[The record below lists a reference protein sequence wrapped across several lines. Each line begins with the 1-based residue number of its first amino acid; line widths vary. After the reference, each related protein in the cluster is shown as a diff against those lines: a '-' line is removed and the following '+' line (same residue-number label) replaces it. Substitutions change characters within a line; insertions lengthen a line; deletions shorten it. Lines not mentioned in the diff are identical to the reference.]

1 MADNKSIKFPTHH
14 YVGFQARPSVDE
26 LPLGFMTPDGTDK
39 AAIKRKA
46 TVDNWARGY
55 GYGAQNQAEDK
66 LPAQTYENKPMIG
79 FKLGRNVRHGYG
91 WGQGNVK
98 WRIEDPRGFELEI
111 TSPNLA
117 QIMAF
122 STIEK
127 GEILE
132 ECIWA
137 RLGAENILV
146 PVDSDVYKNTVR
158 NTERM
163 SKTAS
168 MRDIKIGDHAVLQ
181 NGDEGVY
188 YGVFYIANIDKYGS
202 NYSHKLSFS
211 GKKRHVFLMQR
222 PGDDGHESVKFFK
235 AMSAPKLSEL
245 FEGTAMTHEEAEKE
259 INRLIQKGVGLNE
272 AGQTYHDAIGV
283 SIDPITKDDFT
294 MTEEAITYDE
304 LIKEAE
310 SMEGA
315 EPHIQQGNLRY
326 LLRYIVPGNVYAD
339 FRGHLV
345 YVPIEEWEHKKDMMP
360 GGKNHHPQYQ
370 TNPSHWLFNCIVMNP
385 VSWKQ
390 GQLVAVT
397 KQVAQPNHWYGGS
410 RFRDEAVVES
420 IDPAIEDL
428 PPLKRFRMT
437 AKTKT
442 GCEVVYYR

>member
-1 MADNKSIKFPTHH
+1 MDNKSIKFPARH
-14 YVGFQARPSVDE
+14 YVGFQARPSQDE

-39 AAIKRKA
+39 AAEKRKA
-46 TVDNWARGY
+46 TVDNWAKGGGY
-55 GYGAQNQAEDK
+55 YARNEAEDK
-66 LPAQTYENKPMIG
+66 LPAQSYENKPMIG
-79 FKLGRNVRHGYG
+79 FKMGRNVRHGYG

-163 SKTAS
+163 AKTAS
-168 MRDIKIGDHAVLQ
+168 MRDIKIGDSAVLQ

-188 YGVFYIANIDKYGS
+188 YGAFYIANTDKYGS
-202 NYSHKLSFS
+202 NYSHQLSFS
-211 GKKRHVFLMQR
+211 GKKRHVFLMQH
-222 PGDDGHESVKFFK
+222 PGADGHESVKFFK
-235 AMSAPKLSEL
+235 AVSAPKLSEL
-245 FEGTAMTHEEAEKE
+245 FEGKAMTHEEAEKE
-259 INRLIQKGVGLNE
+259 VNRLVQKGVALNE
-272 AGQTYHDAIGV
+272 AGQSYQEAIGV
-283 SIDPITKDDFT
+283 SIDPITKDDFV

-310 SMEGA
+310 EMEGA
-315 EPHIQQGNLRY
+315 EAYIRQGNLSYALRY
-326 LLRYIVPGNVYAD
+326 LIPGNSFAD

-345 YVPIEEWEHKKDMMP
+345 YVPVEEWEAKKSMMP
-360 GGKNHHPQYQ
+360 GGSNHNPQYHS
-370 TNPSHWLFNCIVMNP
+370 NPKHWLFNCVVMNP
-385 VSWKQ
+385 GAWSR
-390 GQLVAVT
+390 GSLTPVT
-397 KQVAQPNHWYGGS
+397 KTSTHGS
-410 RFRDEAVVES
+410 GYWASSRQEPVTET
-420 IDPAIEDL
+420 IDPMVEDL
-428 PPLKRFRMT
+428 PTLKRFRMT

-442 GCEVVYYR
+442 GCEVVFYR